1 MTVGIDDVYYKLMR
15 AHVRFLSP
23 GVVEPPYDGL
33 GFRNGLNVRGPDGHV
48 MQIVQQ

>member
-1 MTVGIDDVYYKLMR
+1 VTNGSHDVYYNLMR
-15 AHVRFLSP
+15 EHARFISP

-33 GFRNGLNVRGPDGHV
+33 GFRNGLNVRGRDGHV